1 MAATLNGGRA
11 VRHNFER
18 GPLKDYP
25 RQDWQIFLGMGVG
38 HCIVCSSNYSF
49 YPTLSVEAAY
59 TNFSLYF

>member
-59 TNFSLYF
+59 TYFSLYF

>member
-25 RQDWQIFLGMGVG
+25 RQDWQIFLGTGVG
-38 HCIVCSSNYSF
+38 HWLQITVFILLLNV
-49 YPTLSVEAAY
+49 LSVEAAY
-59 TNFSLYF
+59 TYFSLYF